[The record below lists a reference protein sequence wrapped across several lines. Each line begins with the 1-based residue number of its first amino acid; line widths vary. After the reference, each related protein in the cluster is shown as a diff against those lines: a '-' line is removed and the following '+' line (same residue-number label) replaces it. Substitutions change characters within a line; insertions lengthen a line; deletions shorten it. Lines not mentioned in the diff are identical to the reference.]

1 MKKIICLLLSVFICF
16 SFFACAKSESAPI
29 DVSTIPSK
37 EIVFLKTKNDAD
49 CALIKYNDK
58 HILIDTG
65 EKGDGKKIV
74 EYLNNNG
81 ITRLDAIIFSH
92 FDKDHCGG
100 AVKILEN
107 IKVDE
112 IVHPKYVDKKDESDD
127 LFEIVRAQGIKDT
140 VVENR
145 LQRGD
150 DNFSLTFLP
159 PEKATY
165 LEKQSNNS
173 SLVVKVRID
182 SFTAL
187 FTGDSQEERVSELLE
202 SNEDLS
208 ADLLKLMYH
217 GREVT
222 NEVDLINN
230 RIKPKYTIIPAEA
243 DSDKTEEN
251 IPNIAYALGE
261 CYYPTDGTVTF
272 NLDNS
277 TPQITQE

>member
-1 MKKIICLLLSVFICF
+1 MLLSVFICF
-16 SFFACAKSESAPI
+16 SFFSCAKSESAPI

-49 CALIKYNDK
+49 CTLIKYNDK
-58 HILIDTG
+58 YILIDTG

-81 ITRLDAIIFSH
+81 ITRLDTIIFSH

-127 LFEIVRAQGIKDT
+127 LFEIVRSQGIKDT

-150 DNFSLTFLP
+150 DNFTLTFLP
-159 PEKATY
+159 PEKDTY
-165 LEKQSNNS
+165 IEKQSNNS

-222 NEVDLINN
+222 NEADLINN